1 MKTRATAR
9 FGVPLALAG
18 IVVVAGVFIPGFMSR
33 ANLTTIL
40 LHVSING
47 ILALGSIFVIITAGI
62 DLSVGSVVGL
72 AGVLAAMALT
82 SGTVLHVF
90 GPAGA
95 AVVAALVGIGAGALV
110 GLVNG
115 GIVARLGVAPFIV
128 TLAMMT
134 AARGAARLVTGGVPI
149 GFPDPGD
156 PLYDRKIAALDAL
169 HAVGGGRIPVPGLP
183 TGFPVPALVM
193 LALVALGGFVLTRT
207 RFGRHVY
214 AVGGNEEAS
223 RLSGVSVGWVKL
235 GVYAIA
241 GASAG
246 LAAVLL
252 VGQLR
257 SGGPDA
263 GMMYELNAIAA
274 AVIGGTSLFG
284 GIGTA
289 WGALTGA
296 LLIGVLNNGLDLLGV
311 QSFWQEIAKGIIILL
326 AVLFDVWMKRMDARR
341 WRESGAGDG
350 GAAGESGGAG
360 AS

>member
-1 MKTRATAR
+1 MKTRAAAR
-9 FGVPLALAG
+9 FGVPLILAG
-18 IVVVAGVFIPGFMSR
+18 IMVVAGVFIPGFMSR

-47 ILALGSIFVIITAGI
+47 ILALGSVFVIITAGI

-72 AGVLAAMALT
+72 AGVLAAGALT
-82 SGTVLHVF
+82 SGVVLQLV
-90 GPAGA
+90 GPVGA
-95 AVVAALVGIGAGALV
+95 AVVAAAVGIAAGALV

-169 HAVGGGRIPVPGLP
+169 HAIGGGRIPVPGLP

-223 RLSGVSVGWVKL
+223 RLAGVSVGWVKL

-263 GMMYELNAIAA
+263 GMLYELHAIAA

-311 QSFWQEIAKGIIILL
+311 QAFWQEIAKGVIILL
-326 AVLFDVWMKRMDARR
+326 AVLFDVWMKKLDARR
-341 WRESGAGDG
+341 WRDRGV
-350 GAAGESGGAG
+350 GESAG

>member
-1 MKTRATAR
+1 MSARPRVAR
-9 FGVPLALAG
+9 FGVALALAG
-18 IVVVAGVFIPGFMSR
+18 IVLVAGIFIPGFMSR

-62 DLSVGSVVGL
+62 DLSVGSLVGF
-72 AGVLAAMALT
+72 AGVLAAATLT
-82 SGTVLHVF
+82 GGEVLRLV
-90 GPAGA
+90 GPGGA
-95 AVVAALVGIGAGALV
+95 AVLAVVVGIATGALV
-110 GLVNG
+110 GLLNG
-115 GIVARLGVAPFIV
+115 GVVARLGVAPFIV
-128 TLAMMT
+128 TLATMT

-156 PLYDRKIAALDAL
+156 PLYGGKVAALDAL
-169 HAVGGGRIPVPGLP
+169 HALGGGRIPVPGLP

-193 LALVALGGFVLTRT
+193 LALIAAGGFVLTRT

-223 RLSGVSVGWVKL
+223 RLSGVAVGRIKLSVYG
-235 GVYAIA
+235 IS
-241 GASAG
+241 GACAG

-263 GMMYELNAIAA
+263 GMLYELNAIAA

-311 QSFWQEIAKGIIILL
+311 QSFWQEIAKGVIILL
-326 AVLFDVWMKRMDARR
+326 AVLFDVGMKRADARR
-341 WRESGAGDG
+341 LRES
-350 GAAGESGGAG
+350 AARSG
-360 AS
+360 S

>member
-1 MKTRATAR
+1 MKAPRAAR
-9 FGVPLALAG
+9 FGVPFVLAG
-18 IVVVAGVFIPGFMSR
+18 LVLVAGVLIPGFMSR

-47 ILALGSIFVIITAGI
+47 IIALGSTFVIITAGI

-72 AGVLAAMALT
+72 AGVLTAATLT
-82 SGTVLHVF
+82 SGEVLRLL

-95 AVVAALVGIGAGALV
+95 ALAAGVVGIAAGAAV
-110 GLVNG
+110 GLLNG
-115 GIVARLGVAPFIV
+115 SVVARLGVAPFIV
-128 TLAMMT
+128 TLATMT
-134 AARGAARLVTGGVPI
+134 AARGAARLVTGGVPV

-156 PLYDRKIAALDAL
+156 PLYGGKVAALDAL
-169 HAVGGGRIPVPGLP
+169 HTLGGGRIPVPGLP

-193 LALVALGGFVLTRT
+193 LALVAVGAFVLART

-223 RLSGVSVGWVKL
+223 RLSGVAVARIKL
-235 GVYAIA
+235 GTYAIS
-241 GASAG
+241 GGCAG

-263 GMMYELNAIAA
+263 GMLYELNAIAA

-311 QSFWQEIAKGIIILL
+311 QSFWQEIAKGVIILL
-326 AVLFDVWMKRMDARR
+326 AVLFDVWMKRADARR
-341 WRESGAGDG
+341 RARVGRT
-350 GAAGESGGAG
+350 
-360 AS
+360 

>member
-1 MKTRATAR
+1 MTAPRAAR

-18 IVVVAGVFIPGFMSR
+18 LVVVAGVLIPGFMSR

-47 ILALGSIFVIITAGI
+47 IIALGCTFVIITAGI

-72 AGVLAAMALT
+72 AGVLAAATLT
-82 SGTVLHVF
+82 SGEVLRLV
-90 GPAGA
+90 GPGLA
-95 AVVAALVGIGAGALV
+95 AVLAGLVGIGAGAAV
-110 GLVNG
+110 GVLNG
-115 GIVARLGVAPFIV
+115 SVVARLGVAPFIV
-128 TLAMMT
+128 TLATMT

-156 PLYDRKIAALDAL
+156 PLYARKIAALDAL
-169 HAVGGGRIPVPGLP
+169 HTVGGGRIPVIGLP
-183 TGFPVPALVM
+183 SGFPVPALVM
-193 LALVALGGFVLTRT
+193 LALVAAGAFVLVRT

-223 RLSGVSVGWVKL
+223 RLSGVAVGRIKL
-235 GVYAIA
+235 GAYAIS
-241 GASAG
+241 GACAG

-263 GMMYELNAIAA
+263 GMLYELNAIAA

-284 GIGTA
+284 GVGTA

-311 QSFWQEIAKGIIILL
+311 QSFWQEIAKGVIILL
-326 AVLFDVWMKRMDARR
+326 AVLFDVWMKRADARR
-341 WRESGAGDG
+341 RAR
-350 GAAGESGGAG
+350 AVRI
-360 AS
+360 

>member
-1 MKTRATAR
+1 MTAPRAAR

-18 IVVVAGVFIPGFMSR
+18 LVVVAGVLIPGFMSR

-47 ILALGSIFVIITAGI
+47 IIALGCTFVIITAGI

-72 AGVLAAMALT
+72 AGVLAAATLT
-82 SGTVLHVF
+82 SGEVLRLV
-90 GPAGA
+90 GPGLA
-95 AVVAALVGIGAGALV
+95 AVLAGLVGIGAGAAV
-110 GLVNG
+110 GVLNG
-115 GIVARLGVAPFIV
+115 SVVARLGVAPFIV
-128 TLAMMT
+128 TLATMT

-156 PLYDRKIAALDAL
+156 PLYARKIAALDAL
-169 HAVGGGRIPVPGLP
+169 HTVGGGRIPVIGLP
-183 TGFPVPALVM
+183 SGFPVPALVM
-193 LALVALGGFVLTRT
+193 LALVAAGAFVLVRT

-223 RLSGVSVGWVKL
+223 RLSGVAVGRIKL
-235 GVYAIA
+235 GTYAIS
-241 GASAG
+241 GACAG

-263 GMMYELNAIAA
+263 GMLYELNAIAA

-284 GIGTA
+284 GVGTA

-311 QSFWQEIAKGIIILL
+311 QSFWQEIAKGVIILL
-326 AVLFDVWMKRMDARR
+326 AVLFDVWMKRADARR
-341 WRESGAGDG
+341 RAR
-350 GAAGESGGAG
+350 AVRI
-360 AS
+360 

>member
-1 MKTRATAR
+1 MKTRAAAR

-18 IVVVAGVFIPGFMSR
+18 IVVAAGVFIPGFMSR

-72 AGVLAAMALT
+72 AGVLAAGTLT
-82 SGTVLHVF
+82 SGAVLRLL

-95 AVVAALVGIGAGALV
+95 AVMAGLVGIGVGALV

-115 GIVARLGVAPFIV
+115 SIVARLGVAPFIV

-169 HAVGGGRIPVPGLP
+169 HAVGGGRLPVPGLP

-263 GMMYELNAIAA
+263 GMLYELNAIAA

-284 GIGTA
+284 GVGTA

-296 LLIGVLNNGLDLLGV
+296 LLIGVLNNGLDLIGV
-311 QSFWQEIAKGIIILL
+311 QAFWQEIAKGIIILL
-326 AVLFDVWMKRMDARR
+326 AVLFDVWMKRTDTRR
-341 WRESGAGDG
+341 WKERGAGTS
-350 GAAGESGGAG
+350 AE

>member
-263 GMMYELNAIAA
+263 GMLYELNAIAA

-326 AVLFDVWMKRMDARR
+326 AVLFDVWMKRLDARR
-341 WRESGAGDG
+341 WRERGAGEGSGAV
-350 GAAGESGGAG
+350 